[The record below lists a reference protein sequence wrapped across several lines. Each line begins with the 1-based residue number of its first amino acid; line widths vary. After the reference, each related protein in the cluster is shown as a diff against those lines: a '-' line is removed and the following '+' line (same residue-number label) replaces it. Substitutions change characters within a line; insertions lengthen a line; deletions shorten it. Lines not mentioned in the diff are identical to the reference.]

1 MNLVIEVHIY
11 NLDINMFA
19 FRLKWE
25 ELSTLDFDLTLF
37 RPVYA
42 PKDFLDI
49 LTQVYLV
56 MYHKLGSF
64 QI

>member
-49 LTQVYLV
+49 LTQV
-56 MYHKLGSF
+56 
-64 QI
+64 